1 MFYFVV
7 GVLGLLAAGF
17 ACWPLLKP
25 SVTKASA
32 EHDLA
37 VKTLYRERLEEL
49 GRETEDADLRAEME
63 SELGAVLLSETDNN
77 AKLLQATAEAG
88 PAPMTKPLLGWSIGV
103 LVPVLG
109 IAAYFA
115 VAEPGLQQ
123 VRGAEEVLALGFE
136 DEVALQSWALKLEE
150 RTTTAPEDGKSWYLL
165 GHSYLKLRRF
175 ADAAEAFATTN
186 TLNPMDLG
194 VQVYWLQARYLAAGG
209 KLDATSRNLAEAI
222 LAQQSEIPI
231 VTEMLALDAFHRGEA
246 AEAVALLNKAM
257 SGANDIRQQASFANA
272 IAQVRASMETPPP
285 GVTVNVAANGEAPA
299 HATVF
304 VLARP
309 VGGGMPYA
317 VVRRPSFLL
326 PFSVQLDDL
335 VSMSPERTLSGAEE
349 FEVVARLS
357 HSGNAMAQADD
368 WQWTSPPLQ
377 SPQLKGL
384 ALDALLTP
392 PNLQ

>member
-1 MFYFVV
+1 MFYFIV
-7 GVLGLLAAGF
+7 GLLGLLAAGF

-25 SVTKASA
+25 RVSKATA

-37 VKTLYRERLEEL
+37 VKALYRERLEEL
-49 GRETEDADLRAEME
+49 GRETEDPQLRAEME
-63 SELGAVLLSETDNN
+63 TELGAVLLTETGSD
-77 AKLLQATAEAG
+77 AQ
-88 PAPMTKPLLGWSIGV
+88 PANSAAAVGGSSSTPVLGWLLGV

-109 IAAYFA
+109 IAAYLV

-123 VRGAEEVLALGFE
+123 IRGAEEVLSLGME

-150 RTTTAPEDGKSWYLL
+150 RVAGAPEDGKSWYLL

-175 ADAAEAFATTN
+175 NEAAEAFATTN
-186 TLNPMDLG
+186 KLSPMDLG
-194 VQVYWLQARYLAAGG
+194 VQVYWLQARYLSAGG
-209 KLDATSRNLAEAI
+209 KLDATSRNLAEGI
-222 LAQQSEIPI
+222 LAQQPEIPI
-231 VTEMLALDAFHRGEA
+231 VIEMLALDAFHRGDA
-246 AEAVALLNKAM
+246 AQAVSLLNKALG
-257 SGANDIRQQASFANA
+257 GASDIRQQATFANA
-272 IAQVRASMETPPP
+272 IAQVRASMQDAPQGVSVKVTASGETPP
-285 GVTVNVAANGEAPA
+285 

-335 VSMSPERTLSGAEE
+335 VSMSPERKLSTAEE

-357 HSGNAMAQADD
+357 LSGNAMPQAGD
-368 WQWTSPPLQ
+368 WQWTSAPLQ
-377 SPQLKGL
+377 SPQTEAV

-392 PNLQ
+392 P

>member
-1 MFYFVV
+1 MFYLVIA
-7 GVLGLLAAGF
+7 VLGFVAAGF
-17 ACWPLLKP
+17 ACWPLLQP
-25 SVTKASA
+25 RVSKAAA

-49 GRETEDADLRAEME
+49 GRETEDPELRAEME
-63 SELGAVLLSETDNN
+63 TELGAVLLSETDGNPSRSD
-77 AKLLQATAEAG
+77 ADPRAAG
-88 PAPMTKPLLGWSIGV
+88 AAAGTSLLGWALAL
-103 LVPVLG
+103 LVPLLG
-109 IAAYFA
+109 IAAYFT

-123 VRGAEEVLALGFE
+123 IRGAEEVLSLGME
-136 DEVALQSWALKLEE
+136 DDVALQSWALKLEE
-150 RTTTAPEDGKSWYLL
+150 RVADAPGDGKSWYLL

-175 ADAAEAFATTN
+175 AEAAEAFATTN
-186 TLNPMDLG
+186 RLSPMDLG

-209 KLDATSRNLAEAI
+209 KLDTTSRNLAEGI
-222 LAQQSEIPI
+222 LAQQPEIPI
-231 VTEMLALDAFHRGEA
+231 VIEMLALDAFHRGDPA
-246 AEAVALLNKAM
+246 QAVSLLNKAM
-257 SGANDIRQQASFANA
+257 TGATDIRQQANFANA
-272 IAQVRASMETPPP
+272 IAQVRASMPDTPP
-285 GVTVNVAANGEAPA
+285 GVTVNVSANGDTPA

-335 VSMSPERTLSGAEE
+335 VSMSPERKLSSAAE

-357 HSGNAMAQADD
+357 LSGNAMPQADD
-368 WQWTSPPLQ
+368 WQWTSVPLQ
-377 SPQLKGL
+377 SPSSEGM

-392 PNLQ
+392 P